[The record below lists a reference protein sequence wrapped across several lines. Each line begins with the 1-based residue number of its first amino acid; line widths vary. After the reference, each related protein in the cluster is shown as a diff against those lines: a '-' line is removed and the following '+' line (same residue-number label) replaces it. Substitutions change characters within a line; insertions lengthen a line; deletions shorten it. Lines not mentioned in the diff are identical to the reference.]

1 MPRRRAHR
9 RRGPARGPGRGPR
22 CLFVAEARAITVMS
36 NKVTS
41 IKSRRGKTARTKAVD
56 LDRIASGVR
65 LILEGI
71 GEDPN
76 REGLR
81 DTPKRV
87 AEMYAE
93 LTAGMREDPSQHIV
107 PLSGN
112 KHDEMVIVK
121 DISIASLCEHHLAPF
136 VGKCHI
142 AYIPKNG
149 KILGVSKLAR
159 LAETFARRLQ
169 LQERLT
175 SEIAN
180 TLFEKLQPL
189 GVMVVIEAEHTCMTL
204 RGVKKPGALSIT
216 SAIRGAFRK
225 DSRTRAEA
233 MALIR

>member
-1 MPRRRAHR
+1 M
-9 RRGPARGPGRGPR
+9 
-22 CLFVAEARAITVMS
+22 
-36 NKVTS
+36 
-41 IKSRRGKTARTKAVD
+41 KSKRQRNANHQSVD
-56 LDRIASGVR
+56 LDRIAEGVR

-81 DTPKRV
+81 ETPQRV
-87 AEMYAE
+87 AEMYEE
-93 LTAGMREDPSQHIV
+93 LTQGMREDPSEHIV

-142 AYIPKNG
+142 AYIPRNG
-149 KILGVSKLAR
+149 NILGVSKLAR

-180 TLFEKLQPL
+180 TLYDQLKPL

-204 RGVKKPGALSIT
+204 RGVKKSGAQTVT
-216 SAIRGAFRK
+216 SAVLGGFRK
-225 DSRTRAEA
+225 DPRTRAEA
-233 MALIR
+233 MALITGHVK

>member
-1 MPRRRAHR
+1 MATIFSATEPDEGSDEQPR
-9 RRGPARGPGRGPR
+9 G
-22 CLFVAEARAITVMS
+22 
-36 NKVTS
+36 
-41 IKSRRGKTARTKAVD
+41 AVD
-56 LDRIASGVR
+56 LDKIERGVR
-65 LILEGI
+65 LILEGV
-71 GEDPN
+71 GEDTA
-76 REGLR
+76 RAGLQR
-81 DTPKRV
+81 TPRRV

-93 LTAGMREDPSQHIV
+93 LTAGMREDPREHV
-107 PLSGN
+107 LALPGD

-121 DISIASLCEHHLAPF
+121 DISFASLCEHHLAPF

-180 TLFEKLQPL
+180 TLYEKLGAL

-204 RGVKKPGALSIT
+204 RGVKKSGAQTVT
-216 SAIRGAFRK
+216 SAVLGGFRK
-225 DSRTRAEA
+225 DPRTRAEA
-233 MALIR
+233 MSLITGHTK

>member
-1 MPRRRAHR
+1 MTAKLT
-9 RRGPARGPGRGPR
+9 A
-22 CLFVAEARAITVMS
+22 
-36 NKVTS
+36 
-41 IKSRRGKTARTKAVD
+41 IKSKKRERASKTRRPN
-56 LDRIASGVR
+56 LERIAEGVR
-65 LILEGI
+65 IVLEGI

-81 DTPKRV
+81 DTPRRV

-93 LTAGMREDPSQHIV
+93 LTAGMREDPRQHIV

-121 DISIASLCEHHLAPF
+121 DIAIASLCEHHLAPF

-142 AYIPKNG
+142 AYIPRNG
-149 KILGVSKLAR
+149 NILGVSKLAR

-180 TLFEKLQPL
+180 TLFEELKPL

-204 RGVKKPGALSIT
+204 RGVKKSGAQTVT
-216 SAIRGAFRK
+216 SAVLGGFRK

-233 MALIR
+233 MALIKGR

>member
-1 MPRRRAHR
+1 MA
-9 RRGPARGPGRGPR
+9 A
-22 CLFVAEARAITVMS
+22 
-36 NKVTS
+36 KVTHA
-41 IKSRRGKTARTKAVD
+41 KSKRGRTTKPNRVD
-56 LDRIASGVR
+56 LDRIAQGVR

-81 DTPKRV
+81 ETPRRV
-87 AEMYAE
+87 AEMYEE
-93 LTAGMREDPSQHIV
+93 LTEGMRQDPSEHIV

-142 AYIPKNG
+142 AYIPRNG
-149 KILGVSKLAR
+149 NILGVSKLAR

-180 TLFEKLQPL
+180 TLYDQLKPL
-189 GVMVVIEAEHTCMTL
+189 GVMVVVEAEHTCMTL
-204 RGVKKPGALSIT
+204 RGVKKSGAQTVT
-216 SAIRGAFRK
+216 SAVLGGFRK
-225 DSRTRAEA
+225 DPRTRAEA
-233 MALIR
+233 MALITGHAK